1 MALSELRERGR
12 LLDGEFRPGR
22 TGLEWCDPEVLNQMR
37 RRSLARV
44 RKQVEPAS
52 SEAYARLVLDW
63 QGVTAGPDGRVGA
76 DALLDVVEQLQGA
89 VIPASIL
96 ESEVLPARL
105 PRYQRRDLDE
115 LCAAGEVI
123 WLGCGALG
131 ERDGRVSLYLPGSLD
146 VLAAPELEPLQGDN
160 FDRVRGFLGQYGASF
175 YHDLEQALDGFVGR
189 ELLNALWELVWN
201 GEVVNDSPAALRAYL
216 TVQRPQSGRRN
227 RRPLAFRSRR
237 LAPPSSVGRWSLRP
251 SSRRAASVTNT
262 ERTAAL
268 VEQLLDRY
276 GVLTRAGVAAESV
289 AGGFT
294 AVYPVLRAM
303 EEAGKL
309 RRGYFVEGLGGSQFA
324 HPPALDRLRSLRD
337 DSAERAPARTVVL
350 AAADPANPYGGILA
364 WPRSDDESRTPFSRA
379 AGAYVVIHDGRLVA
393 HVGRGERAI
402 VTQLPEFEP
411 GRSDAARG
419 IGTALAA
426 WALARGQYQP
436 GWQTVD
442 GVPIMQS
449 VLGAFL
455 REAGFVPSG
464 PGLRLG
470 LQPRHA
476 AVGEHA

>member
-1 MALSELRERGR
+1 
-12 LLDGEFRPGR
+12 
-22 TGLEWCDPEVLNQMR
+22 
-37 RRSLARV
+37 
-44 RKQVEPAS
+44 
-52 SEAYARLVLDW
+52 
-63 QGVTAGPDGRVGA
+63 
-76 DALLDVVEQLQGA
+76 
-89 VIPASIL
+89 
-96 ESEVLPARL
+96 
-105 PRYQRRDLDE
+105 
-115 LCAAGEVI
+115 
-123 WLGCGALG
+123 
-131 ERDGRVSLYLPGSLD
+131 
-146 VLAAPELEPLQGDN
+146 
-160 FDRVRGFLGQYGASF
+160 
-175 YHDLEQALDGFVGR
+175 
-189 ELLNALWELVWN
+189 
-201 GEVVNDSPAALRAYL
+201 
-216 TVQRPQSGRRN
+216 
-227 RRPLAFRSRR
+227 
-237 LAPPSSVGRWSLRP
+237 
-251 SSRRAASVTNT
+251 VTNT

-449 VLGAFL
+449 ALGAFL

-470 LQPRHA
+470 VQRGHA